1 MPPGTRGPSAPCSGS
16 VLHVSRIF
24 AGRRDQVGPARRFV
38 RKALATCPS
47 ANDAVL
53 LTSELAA
60 NAVLHTASGE
70 GGSFSIA
77 VRHTGALV
85 RVEVTDGGSAT
96 APTVGPVGSLGL
108 SARGLV
114 LVSLVA
120 ARWDHEGRPSARLVW
135 FELDC
140 L

>member
-1 MPPGTRGPSAPCSGS
+1 MPPGTRGLSAPCSGS
-16 VLHVSRIF
+16 VLHASRSF
-24 AGRRDQVGPARRFV
+24 PGRRDQVGAARRFV
-38 RKALATCPS
+38 RKALAACPS
-47 ANDAVL
+47 MNDAVL

-60 NAVLHTASGE
+60 NAVLHTASGD
-70 GGSFSIA
+70 GGSFGIS
-77 VRHTGALV
+77 VRHNAVLV

-96 APTVGPVGSLGL
+96 RPTVGPVGSLGL

>member
-1 MPPGTRGPSAPCSGS
+1 MPPATRGLSAPCSDS
-16 VLHVSRIF
+16 VLPVSRIF

-60 NAVLHTASGE
+60 NAVLHTASGD
-70 GGSFSIA
+70 GGSFGVA

-85 RVEVTDGGSAT
+85 RVEVTDGGSST
-96 APTVGPVGSLGL
+96 PPTVGPIGRLGP

-120 ARWDHEGRPSARLVW
+120 ARWDHEGGRSARLVW

-140 L
+140 R